1 MSAEDRQAA
10 AWAVR
15 LLESLLALTGCEIKP
30 ESRQH
35 MDALRVMAG
44 RA

>member
-1 MSAEDRQAA
+1 MSAEERQAA
-10 AWAVR
+10 VWALR

-35 MDALRVMAG
+35 MNTLRSMG
-44 RA
+44 DRT